1 MQLFLAVSRPYSS
14 PNDYRSRLRTTLA
27 GNYCRHR
34 DTSRKFLPKTAI
46 SLARPAKKSLGSHI
60 QTARADVYRAAKLN
74 PTVVY
79 DIFAGKSRP
88 GRDNALMLA
97 FGMRCDLKETQ
108 RLLRLAGVS
117 ELWPKVRRD
126 AIVIW
131 CVEHGMTLNE
141 CDEGLWR
148 LGEKTLF
155 DSER

>member
-1 MQLFLAVSRPYSS
+1 M
-14 PNDYRSRLRTTLA
+14 
-27 GNYCRHR
+27 
-34 DTSRKFLPKTAI
+34 PKTAI

-60 QTARADVYRAAKLN
+60 QTARADVYRAAKFN

-126 AIVIW
+126 HPAAKQPGRTSRGARH
-131 CVEHGMTLNE
+131 EH
-141 CDEGLWR
+141 R
-148 LGEKTLF
+148 RRV
-155 DSER
+155 SR